1 VETISMKV
9 AIPSA
14 ANTGLSAA
22 VCSGFNGCTYFTIV
36 DLGGNTGLE
45 IILSPGGSAMA
56 FVLAGRGV
64 QAVLAK
70 DISEIER
77 LTIIGMG
84 LRVYAGA
91 SGTVQDAV
99 TAFANGKLAEQT
111 DIGHCCN

>member
-1 VETISMKV
+1 MKV

-14 ANTGLSAA
+14 GNAGLSAA
-22 VCSGFNGCTYFTIV
+22 VCPGFNGCTYFTIV
-36 DLGGNTGLE
+36 DLGGNTGIEVL
-45 IILSPGGSAMA
+45 LSPGGSAMA

-77 LTIIGMG
+77 LTLLGMG
-84 LRVYAGA
+84 MQVYAGA

-99 TAFANGKLAEQT
+99 TAFANGKLAEQS
-111 DIGHCCN
+111 DMGHCCN